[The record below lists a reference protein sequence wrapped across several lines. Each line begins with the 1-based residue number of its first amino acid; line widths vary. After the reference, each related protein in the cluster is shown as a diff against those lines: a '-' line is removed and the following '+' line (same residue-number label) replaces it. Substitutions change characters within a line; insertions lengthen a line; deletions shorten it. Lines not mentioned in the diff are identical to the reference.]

1 MKKEMVIDKLEE
13 LYGQIQ
19 RVEHDQM
26 EANGVQRAIEVINN
40 MQDGE
45 FIVKPPCKVG
55 DIVYGIFAG
64 RVSECFCIGW
74 KYTGGGLYMICMD
87 RENHQNYSFFDFL
100 FGEMWFL
107 NREEAE
113 RVLSTNL
120 NERRA

>member
-1 MKKEMVIDKLEE
+1 MKKETVIDKLEE

-26 EANGVQRAIEVINN
+26 EANGVQRAIDVINN

-45 FIVKPPCKVG
+45 LIVKLPCKVG
-55 DIVYGIFAG
+55 DIVYGIFSG

-100 FGEMWFL
+100 FGEKWFL
-107 NREEAE
+107 SREEAE
-113 RVLSTNL
+113 SALL
-120 NERRA
+120 EK